1 MEINLI
7 ENLLEKALIIKRKNA
22 DIEEYTGENFNI
34 FNILNLNNKELIH
47 SAFIGNLLNVQ
58 GNHGQKD
65 LFLKLFIAEIKD
77 LFFEN
82 DQKILLLNNFE
93 TLNSYVKIEE
103 YLGLVNYESEE
114 GGRADIV
121 IKNNKHQLVIEN
133 KIYALDQPSQLIRY
147 KKYYSNSPI
156 LYLTLNG
163 DIPSNNSQKDLINGN
178 DFICISYKN
187 NIINWIEKC
196 IKEMANKPI
205 IRETLNQYLTLI
217 KQLTNQTTNNKM
229 EQELTD
235 LILSNENNYNAFK
248 ALLQNQNDI
257 TSKLVHDSSEIFI
270 EKVLNV
276 VAQRNALD
284 LKIDD
289 GFFQGK
295 KQTGVTFYNA
305 DILKDLCIE
314 IEFQESGLKLPA
326 IACSVNQFKK
336 SQKHENLAFKFQ
348 KSFSNGEVESSH
360 DRFLF
365 SLYTKSSDMLGIH
378 NINLQ
383 ELKFNQNQIPDLIE
397 IYDSII
403 DRFLSVIKN
412 EYN

>member
-229 EQELTD
+229 EQ
-235 LILSNENNYNAFK
+235 
-248 ALLQNQNDI
+248 
-257 TSKLVHDSSEIFI
+257 
-270 EKVLNV
+270 
-276 VAQRNALD
+276 
-284 LKIDD
+284 
-289 GFFQGK
+289 
-295 KQTGVTFYNA
+295 
-305 DILKDLCIE
+305 
-314 IEFQESGLKLPA
+314 
-326 IACSVNQFKK
+326 
-336 SQKHENLAFKFQ
+336 
-348 KSFSNGEVESSH
+348 
-360 DRFLF
+360 
-365 SLYTKSSDMLGIH
+365 
-378 NINLQ
+378 
-383 ELKFNQNQIPDLIE
+383 
-397 IYDSII
+397 
-403 DRFLSVIKN
+403 
-412 EYN
+412 

>member
-1 MEINLI
+1 MITKQI

-47 SAFIGNLLNVQ
+47 SAFIANLLNVQ

-65 LFLKLFIAEIKD
+65 IFLLLFIAEIKD
-77 LFFEN
+77 LFFES
-82 DQKILLLNNFE
+82 DQKKLQLNDFE
-93 TLNSYVKIEE
+93 TVNSFVKIEE
-103 YLGLVNYESEE
+103 YLGLVNYENEE

-121 IKNNKHQLVIEN
+121 IKNNKYQIVVEN

-163 DIPSNNSQKDLINGN
+163 DLPSSNSQKDLINGN

-205 IRETLNQYLTLI
+205 IRETLNQYLTLV

-235 LILSNENNYNAFK
+235 LILSNENNFIAFK

-257 TSKLVHDSSEIFI
+257 TSKLVRESSEIFI
-270 EKVLNV
+270 EKVINV
-276 VAQRNALD
+276 VALRNTLNV
-284 LKIDD
+284 KIDN
-289 GFFQGK
+289 GFFEGK
-295 KQTGVTFYNA
+295 KEAGVTFYNV
-305 DILKDLCIE
+305 DILKDLCID
-314 IEFQESGLKLPA
+314 IEFQENGLNLAA
-326 IACSVNQFKK
+326 IACSVNQIEK

-348 KSFSNGEVESSH
+348 NSFHNGIVESNH
-360 DRFLF
+360 NRFLF
-365 SLYTKSSDMLGIH
+365 SLYTKSSDMFGIH

-383 ELKFNQNQIPDLIE
+383 ELKFNQSQISDLIE

-403 DRFLSVIKN
+403 KRFLLVIKN
-412 EYN
+412 EYK